1 MTKWKIKSIYKE
13 YSEFMSPVD
22 LVLLFVALFFCFVT
36 MYYADITVTGRYGLT
51 FIDSIIDGKPLS
63 FYRNALATG
72 IAPEGAVYDIL
83 VYVIFG
89 VWTLP
94 IWILNKLIGIS
105 AMSVGSLMWIKLL
118 PTLFMVGTIGLV
130 RDIAEKIGFDH
141 KTSVFASIIY
151 CLSLSTFMPV
161 YVAVQ
166 YDVIS
171 LFFMLIGIR
180 CYLDNND
187 KKSFL
192 FFALSMTIKPMTLL
206 ILFLLIIFRE
216 KNIVKIF
223 MKTLV
228 GSSIMLACKL
238 IYSTDESYRQ
248 CCSGFLA
255 KQIGGMFNSSITGS
269 YGDASI
275 FVILIIV
282 IYVIA
287 YLYKSEEKSFK
298 DNSALIVMCFAIWA
312 SFCMFGSMTAYWTI
326 YITPFAV
333 YTALIASDQTEVNRV
348 LLIDLVGNV
357 MLTIALVLKYTWVY
371 GGDHTFA
378 YLILKPLCK
387 WVLNGEQGTTVAGIL
402 RRIYFEKYLPAVN
415 AVVIACFISIIAVAV
430 YRLKNNVKLYHMDEN
445 LLYMKHIRIRIFTM
459 YAWIAATI
467 LALIITVI
475 GM

>member
-1 MTKWKIKSIYKE
+1 MKKGKIKSIYKE
-13 YSEFMSPVD
+13 YSEFMSPID
-22 LVLLFVALFFCFVT
+22 MGLLFAALLFCFVT

-89 VWTLP
+89 IWTLP
-94 IWILNKLIGIS
+94 VWILNKLVGIS

-151 CLSLSTFMPV
+151 CLSLSAFMPV

-180 CYLDNND
+180 CYLDSNN
-187 KKSFL
+187 KKFFL

-216 KNIVKIF
+216 KNIMKIF
-223 MKTLV
+223 FKTLA

-238 IYSTDESYRQ
+238 VYSMDASYRQ

-255 KQIGGMFNSSITGS
+255 KQIGGMFNSSISGS

-275 FVILIIV
+275 FVILLVV

-287 YLYKSEEKSFK
+287 YLYKSEEKLIK
-298 DNSALIVMCFAIWA
+298 DNNALIVMCFGIWA

-326 YITPFAV
+326 YMTPFTV
-333 YTALIASDQTEVNRV
+333 YTVLIASDQTDVNRV
-348 LLIDLVGNV
+348 ILIDLVGNV
-357 MLTIALVLKYTWVY
+357 MLTITLVLKYTWVY

-378 YLILKPLCK
+378 YLILKPLCGR
-387 WVLNGEQGTTVAGIL
+387 VLNGEQGTTVAGIL
-402 RRIYFEKYLPAVN
+402 RRLYLEKYLPAVN
-415 AVVIACFISIIAVAV
+415 AVVITCFISVIALAA
-430 YRLKNNVKLYHMDEN
+430 YRLKNNVKLYHVDKN
-445 LLYMKHIRIRIFTM
+445 LLYKNHIRIRIFTM
-459 YAWIAATI
+459 YAWIAGT
-467 LALIITVI
+467 ALSLMVTAI